1 MSAAQQQPTEQELDD
16 IIKTISAMGYLLW
29 LIDDIEIKHKVYFRQ
44 SIKRHGNLFK
54 DELLRV
60 TNQMYI
66 RTFDDIDSSEVAD
79 QQVRNYYLVERLHQV
94 AMIANR
100 KLSPEEQTRLH
111 FSLQNVLY
119 SFGINVSLA
128 IELED

>member
-16 IIKTISAMGYLLW
+16 IVKTVSAMGYLLW
-29 LIDDIEIKHKVYFRQ
+29 LIDDIEMRHKIFFRQ
-44 SIKRHGNLFK
+44 SVKRHANLFRE
-54 DELLRV
+54 DLLRV

-66 RTFDDIDSSEVAD
+66 RTFDDIDTAEVAE
-79 QQVRNYYLVERLHQV
+79 QQTRNYYLVERLHQV